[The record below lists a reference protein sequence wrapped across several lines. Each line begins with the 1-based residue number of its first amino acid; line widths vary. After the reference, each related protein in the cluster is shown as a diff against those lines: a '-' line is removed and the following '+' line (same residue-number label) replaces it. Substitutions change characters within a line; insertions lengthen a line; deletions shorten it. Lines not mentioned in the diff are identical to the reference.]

1 MRKEGGKVTPCVV
14 VCVCV
19 QKDET
24 LLHGAVRWEQQ
35 AVLEELLR
43 QGADTEL
50 LSDGTAH
57 ATLQAAH
64 AHSQLCTDHTGACG
78 ARVATASLRAARGSF
93 EVLWMAAGHGV
104 ICGGAGAGRNCA
116 ADGSGARE

>member
-1 MRKEGGKVTPCVV
+1 MTPCVV

-50 LSDGTAH
+50 LSDVSH
-57 ATLQAAH
+57 PPLETLRTRPHCSGQGN
-64 AHSQLCTDHTGACG
+64 SACN
-78 ARVATASLRAARGSF
+78 TASCS
-93 EVLWMAAGHGV
+93 
-104 ICGGAGAGRNCA
+104 C
-116 ADGSGARE
+116 S